1 MVVSGIYV
9 WSICYSKSLKVLWS
23 FPLAVSSQLG
33 IAKFEYMFLHV
44 FTGHCVF
51 SLLCSFSGVC
61 ERNGARK
68 VTVCLSGFV
77 FIAKTNLRSHLSRLA
92 LSLLSPVL
100 WLPVGWDPGPGAV
113 PGCFLPSASASR
125 PGVPPP
131 GPPAGSASLRSVAQM
146 HITRTRPR
154 GHFPY
159 KKVFLALAGV
169 YIVE

>member
-131 GPPAGSASLRSVAQM
+131 PAPLRGRLVSGLWHKCTSPGPGPED
-146 HITRTRPR
+146 IFPTRK
-154 GHFPY
+154 F
-159 KKVFLALAGV
+159 FLL
-169 YIVE
+169 